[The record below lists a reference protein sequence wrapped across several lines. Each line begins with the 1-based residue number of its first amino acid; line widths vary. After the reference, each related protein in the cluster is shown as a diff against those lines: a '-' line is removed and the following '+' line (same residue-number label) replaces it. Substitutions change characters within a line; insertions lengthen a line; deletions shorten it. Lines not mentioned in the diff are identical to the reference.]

1 MNRTTSLLTAMTLA
15 AGLATTTSVQAQSQ
29 NINPW
34 QHCGIG
40 AAIFDDNET
49 AAALSNVI
57 WDLGTTAV
65 TSATMTPST
74 CAGEE
79 VQVAEFI
86 DQTYD
91 VLAME
96 TANGYGEHLSVALD
110 LVGCSI
116 SENDQA
122 VTELRSGLSDVI
134 SSSGYTSM
142 THADKGYAYYQH
154 LTQIGASCSDS

>member
-1 MNRTTSLLTAMTLA
+1 MKTGTTLLTAMALA
-15 AGLATTTSVQAQSQ
+15 AGLANITSAQAQSQ

-49 AAALSNVI
+49 AAAISNVI

-65 TSATMTPST
+65 TSATLTPST

-96 TANGYGEHLSVALD
+96 TANGYGEHLTVALD
-110 LVGCSI
+110 LVGCSV
-116 SENDQA
+116 SENAQA
-122 VTELRSGLSDVI
+122 VSELRNEMSEVI
-134 SSSGYTSM
+134 NSSNYTDM
-142 THADKGYAYYQH
+142 THADKGFAYYQR
-154 LTQIGASCSDS
+154 LTQVGSSCSAS